1 MTVEEFTLT
10 IDEIVTIASEIL
22 AMEKK
27 NQKRW
32 SKTPR
37 MARGEDLKG
46 LILNH
51 FPDLDTD
58 DIHWTALWVD
68 IYIHLQDSYHSEKD
82 ENIALLTAAEAT
94 ETFLKKTEED
104 MDYFE
109 SELEWVSE
117 FGCLLTEGIGSDIG
131 GWFYDPMWDRLYEI
145 EAIVSFDN
153 LGYGSLTSEQVKKLA
168 KSQRPLDRVKAAM
181 SEEAPIETLVQLA
194 EDSSSGV
201 RFAVGLN
208 AKTPAEVLS
217 KLTSDPVQAV
227 QLAAFGNHSTP
238 ASVRNAAMTSEDQYI
253 RVTISSNPNVTLE
266 ELEMLSTDKS
276 EMVREAV
283 ARSRN
288 CTEEIFTRL
297 VKDKSEDVRAA
308 VAENTKTPADVLK
321 ILTKDKSV
329 EARLALAYRDDLTD
343 EIRAILAKDKN
354 EDVREAIFFSTD

>member
-1 MTVEEFTLT
+1 MTAEEFTLT

-22 AMEKK
+22 AMEEKK

-46 LILNH
+46 IILNH

-131 GWFYDPMWDRLYEI
+131 GWFYDWMWDRLYEI

-153 LGYGSLTSEQVKKLA
+153 LGYGALTSEQVKKLA

-181 SEEAPIETLVQLA
+181 SEEAPIETLAQLA
-194 EDSSSGV
+194 EDSSSGI
-201 RFAVGLN
+201 RFLVAL
-208 AKTPAEVLS
+208 
-217 KLTSDPVQAV
+217 
-227 QLAAFGNHSTP
+227 
-238 ASVRNAAMTSEDQYI
+238 
-253 RVTISSNPNVTLE
+253 NPN
-266 ELEMLSTDKS
+266 
-276 EMVREAV
+276 
-283 ARSRN
+283 
-288 CTEEIFTRL
+288 
-297 VKDKSEDVRAA
+297 
-308 VAENTKTPADVLK
+308 TPHDVLES
-321 ILTKDKSV
+321 LAQDEV
-329 EARLALAYRDDLTD
+329 EEVSDA
-343 EIRAILAKDKN
+343 AK
-354 EDVREAIFFSTD
+354 EHASS